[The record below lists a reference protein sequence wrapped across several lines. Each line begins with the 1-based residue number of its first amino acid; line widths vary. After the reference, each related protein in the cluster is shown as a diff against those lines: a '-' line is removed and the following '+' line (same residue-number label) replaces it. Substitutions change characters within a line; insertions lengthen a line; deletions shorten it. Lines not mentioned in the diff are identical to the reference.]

1 MGYWLLHQKISV
13 SHIDLYQN
21 SESYKE
27 LKMAAIVTSLDDYRV
42 KNKVRK
48 NNTVAEIESGYTRVA
63 NELLESLASSD
74 LTARQLKVML
84 AIVRKTYG
92 FGKKFDRISDSQIA
106 EITCLSRQNVN
117 KAKNELITMRYLILE
132 DNKIGVNKTVSDWIN
147 QSRDSVSNLKTKNV
161 SKLETDGV
169 SRLETHKRNL
179 LKKKENT
186 PLTPHEGDDEKLI
199 SNNRKNK
206 IPYQEILQVY
216 NETVGDKLPNAESL
230 NDKRK
235 RAIGKF
241 WKELKNP
248 SIDAAR
254 NYFEVFVETANPW
267 YFGENDRGWRASFDY
282 LLRPDTVTKTRE
294 GAL

>member
-1 MGYWLLHQKISV
+1 
-13 SHIDLYQN
+13 
-21 SESYKE
+21 
-27 LKMAAIVTSLDDYRV
+27 MAATVTSLDDYRV
-42 KNKVRK
+42 KNEVRE
-48 NNTVAEIESGYTRVA
+48 NAVAEIENGYTRIA
-63 NELLESLASSD
+63 NELLEAIAGAD
-74 LTARQLKVML
+74 LTVRQIKILL
-84 AIVRKTYG
+84 TIVRKTYG
-92 FGKKFDRISDSQIA
+92 FGKKLDRITNTQIA
-106 EITCLSRQNVN
+106 EITGIHHTHVC
-117 KAKNELITMRYLILE
+117 KAKNEMISMNILILE
-132 DNKIGVNKTVSDWIN
+132 KGRIGINKKISEWNFNISQNSKTLANSANDNKLAKSANKS
-147 QSRDSVSNLKTKNV
+147 LAKLANV
-161 SKLETDGV
+161 
-169 SRLETHKRNL
+169 RLAESAKHKRNL

-186 PLTPHEGDDEKLI
+186 PLTPHEGNDEKLI

-216 NETVGDKLPNAESL
+216 NETVGDRLPNAESL

-235 RAIGKF
+235 QAIGKF

-248 SIDAAR
+248 SVDAAR

>member
-1 MGYWLLHQKISV
+1 
-13 SHIDLYQN
+13 
-21 SESYKE
+21 
-27 LKMAAIVTSLDDYRV
+27 MAAIVTSLDDYRV
-42 KNKVRK
+42 KNEVRE
-48 NNTVAEIESGYTRVA
+48 NAVAEIENGYTRIA

-92 FGKKFDRISDSQIA
+92 FGKKVDRISDSQIA
-106 EITCLSRQNVN
+106 EVTCLSRQNVN
-117 KAKNELITMRYLILE
+117 KAKNELITMRYLIFE
-132 DNKIGVNKTVSDWIN
+132 GNKIGVNKTVSDWIN

-161 SKLETDGV
+161 SKLETDDV
-169 SRLETHKRNL
+169 SRLKTHKRNL

-186 PLTPHEGDDEKLI
+186 PLTPHEGNDEKLI
-199 SNNRKNK
+199 SNNRKTK

-216 NETVGDKLPNAESL
+216 NETVGNKLPNAESL

-248 SIDAAR
+248 SVDAAK

-267 YFGENDRGWRASFDY
+267 YFGENDRGWRASLDY